1 MYKANKANIPI
12 NGQLVD
18 MIQLLDEMIKI
29 LNIKL

>member
-1 MYKANKANIPI
+1 MYKANKANILI